1 MCTSNLE
8 NLNVYSIELTGVNAS
23 HSFLGDLLLAAKYER
38 KHIKNNLRKDILGIC
53 TDIKYRFADLGDIIR
68 GKDIED
74 WWFENSTKFWEAMHC
89 ASKAGGIEC
98 GGDPTPEDYIPQ
110 RLRWLSEWADNY
122 CKMVKTD
129 YKSMSDECKTC
140 KKNGANFAKGSP
152 DCTKYIMKII
162 VNTSTQSIV
171 TTPMC
176 LKKFQTIINKNANV
190 NSIKHAI

>member
-68 GKDIED
+68 GKDLWYQNRDEKWLQEHLITIFKNIKDKLPGDKRKYNDNINHLKFRED
-74 WWFENSTKFWEAMHC
+74 WWSANSTKFWEAMHC

-98 GGDPTPEDYIPQ
+98 GGDPTLEDYIPQ

-129 YKSMSDECKTC
+129 YKSMSDECKT
-140 KKNGANFAKGSP
+140 F
-152 DCTKYIMKII
+152 
-162 VNTSTQSIV
+162 
-171 TTPMC
+171 
-176 LKKFQTIINKNANV
+176 
-190 NSIKHAI
+190 